1 MSYPVPANINHGE
14 YIIPGRV
21 IKQLIDAVTTP
32 KQPTDL
38 ELLLKF
44 LDASGIEYDW
54 EEYTCGNPDITQ
66 VWFHPPHGWELVFEF
81 DRETGKY
88 RDMYLEA

>member
-1 MSYPVPANINHGE
+1 MNDKIPVFINNE

-21 IKQLIDAVTTP
+21 VKQLISALQDSP
-32 KQPTDL
+32 QPTDL

-66 VWFHPPHGWELVFEF
+66 VWFHPPHGWELVFTF

-88 RDMYLEA
+88 REMYLEA